1 MGALVALVLAV
12 AAAAPPLPPV
22 ATRLYRVLW
31 ARQLVPR
38 TLLEYRPSEPGGPA
52 VDPTTGM
59 VVAGTRDG
67 WVHAFLPDGSLLWE
81 FKAGAGFQAAPLI
94 TSDTVYAASLDGFL
108 YARDKATGK
117 ERWQYDAK
125 EELGTQPVV
134 AGGLVYVATMQDTV
148 LALDARTGEWK
159 WHHRRETSSGFTI
172 RGVAAPIVSGGVVY
186 AGFSDGTVA
195 ALDARTGSPRWERS
209 IAPKSDFMDVDGLAM
224 EEGRLY
230 AAAYSGLVVALNPA
244 NGNSIWEAKAPLAS
258 RVVAGRGWV
267 VALTADK
274 ELALQGTNGKELWSA
289 PLSGTPAGIPVALAG
304 QGLLLVPNTKGL
316 LFVDGRSGRVL
327 RNFTRGRGITAS
339 PAVAGTRMYVLT
351 NGGELVAAE
360 ILD

>member
-1 MGALVALVLAV
+1 MGALVALVLA
-12 AAAAPPLPPV
+12 AAAAASPLPPA
-22 ATRLYRVLW
+22 ATRVYRVLW

-52 VDPTTGM
+52 IDPATGM

-81 FKAGAGFQAAPLI
+81 FQAGAGFQASPLV
-94 TSDTVYAASLDGFL
+94 TSDTVYAGSLDGRL
-108 YARDKATGK
+108 YARDKATGT

-125 EELGTQPVV
+125 EEMGTRPVV

-159 WHHRRETSSGFTI
+159 WHHRREKSDGFTI
-172 RGVAAPIVSGGVVY
+172 RGVAEPIVSGGVVY

-195 ALDARTGSPRWERS
+195 ALDALTGTPRWERS
-209 IAPKSDFMDVDGLAM
+209 IGPKSEFMDVDGLAM
-224 EEGRLY
+224 EDGRLY
-230 AAAYSGLVVALNPA
+230 AAAYSGLVAALNPA
-244 NGNSIWEAKAPLAS
+244 NGNSFWEAKAPLAS

-267 VALTADK
+267 AALAADTI
-274 ELALQGTNGKELWSA
+274 LALRGTNGKELWKA
-289 PLSGTPAGIPVALAG
+289 PLPGTAGGMPALAG
-304 QGLLLVPNTKGL
+304 QGLLLVPTTKGL
-316 LFVDGRSGRVL
+316 LFVDGRTGRML
-327 RNFTRGRGITAS
+327 RNFTRGRGITAA